1 MTRSRLRQGL
11 TELGA
16 WAAILIPIAT
26 AQLGSALWLEHRL
39 KLEMH
44 HMEEHLEHRLRL
56 AMHRTEERLVERTD
70 AVAKRVENAD
80 ADRKEERERTRELDR
95 RISRLEGKMD

>member
-11 TELGA
+11 TEFGA

-26 AQLGSALWLEHRL
+26 VLFGPMLWLEHRL

-44 HMEEHLEHRLRL
+44 HMEE
-56 AMHRTEERLVERTD
+56 RLVERID
-70 AVAKRVENAD
+70 AVAKRVENAHM
-80 ADRKEERERTRELDR
+80 DRKEERERTRELDR
-95 RISRLEGKMD
+95 RISRIEGKMD